1 MASPKR
7 SSGVDL
13 NLQIKALQQ
22 DLEDLRQRLERL
34 ENQYDQADTAMPA
47 ELDDDSWTTGS
58 YPLKDLAA
66 LLGLVPA
73 PIQEDPQAQQKQ
85 D

>member
-22 DLEDLRQRLERL
+22 DLEDLRQRLEQL
-34 ENQYDQADTAMPA
+34 ENRCDQAEKGMDV
-47 ELDDDSWTTGS
+47 ELNDYTWPTGN
-58 YPLKDLAA
+58 YPF
-66 LLGLVPA
+66 
-73 PIQEDPQAQQKQ
+73 
-85 D
+85 

>member
-1 MASPKR
+1 LSPAGILGVKEARSMASPKR

-58 YPLKDLAA
+58 YPL
-66 LLGLVPA
+66 
-73 PIQEDPQAQQKQ
+73 
-85 D
+85 

>member
-1 MASPKR
+1 VKEARSMASPKR

-58 YPLKDLAA
+58 YPL
-66 LLGLVPA
+66 
-73 PIQEDPQAQQKQ
+73 
-85 D
+85 

>member
-58 YPLKDLAA
+58 YPL
-66 LLGLVPA
+66 
-73 PIQEDPQAQQKQ
+73 
-85 D
+85 